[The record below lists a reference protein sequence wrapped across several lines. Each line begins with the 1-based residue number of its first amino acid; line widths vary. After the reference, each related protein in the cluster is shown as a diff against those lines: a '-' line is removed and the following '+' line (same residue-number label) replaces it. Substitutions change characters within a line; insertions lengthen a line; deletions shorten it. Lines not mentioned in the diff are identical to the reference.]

1 MKSRVDRFTD
11 DCELNT
17 LEKKMIEGHNRPY
30 VTTVVSPATMATDG
44 VELNLE
50 DVGGAFRFP
59 Y

>member
-1 MKSRVDRFTD
+1 
-11 DCELNT
+11 
-17 LEKKMIEGHNRPY
+17 MIEGHNRPY